1 MSQTDLLDRAAER
14 LADRRARL
22 TPTRRRLLQV
32 LEAAPGPRTVPE
44 LQIDL
49 ADIPVSSLYRALT
62 SLEEAQVV
70 IRLRDSAG
78 TGRYELA
85 EWITGHHH
93 HVTCTVCG
101 RTEDVA
107 VGDGLETAI
116 GRLLS
121 DVAAEHRYRISGHR
135 IEIEGVCSACQRH

>member
-1 MSQTDLLDRAAER
+1 MPQTDLLDRAAER

-22 TPTRRRLLQV
+22 TPTRRRLLEV
-32 LEAAPGPRTVPE
+32 LEASPGPRTVPE
-44 LQIDL
+44 LQAQLTDV
-49 ADIPVSSLYRALT
+49 PTSSLYRALT

-70 IRLRDSAG
+70 IRLRDAAG

-93 HVTCTVCG
+93 HITCTVCG
-101 RTEDVA
+101 STEDVA
-107 VGDGLETAI
+107 VDEHLEATI

-121 DVAAEHRYRISGHR
+121 DVAGEHGFRISGHR
-135 IEIEGVCSACQRH
+135 IEIEGVCRACQRR